1 MDLKKAILNEA
12 RKMKANVPQVK
23 KKVEQVRVKGFT
35 SGEDSTYQAGGRTW
49 RAQ

>member
-12 RKMKANVPQVK
+12 RKMKANVPQK
-23 KKVEQVRVKGFT
+23 RKVEQAKTKGFIPGDT
-35 SGEDSTYQAGGRTW
+35 TYQAGGRTW